1 MNPLL
6 TLALASLSVQSMFTS
21 AERDRALAAWRTPG
35 RYAVE
40 VPKSHPQEGLWQ
52 PRLTVA
58 GSTWFLNYNRARG
71 LRTPP
76 TQIPGPQNEEERIWE
91 EWLEKKVA
99 YDQARAALRAQALNQ
114 SVLRGPAAESLEP
127 VWPGPPP
134 PGLIALAGNPP
145 DFAEA
150 VVPLQHTVRFED
162 GLEVTYQD
170 NVRMRPRYAYYRFA
184 HGAMSAGTPVR
195 SLPAS
200 TLDRLFQLA
209 GASPFE
215 AKVMRAVSNLE
226 GGFDSINT
234 YDTGFVSVGFI
245 QFATLRDGANSLGAM
260 LLDHKQTSPTAFE
273 ADFRSFGVDV
283 SPLGVLAVLDLE
295 TGVELTGADA
305 VQQVIRDKRLIAV
318 FQRAGLKS
326 ELYNAAQIR
335 AAKRLFYPGDDPASV
350 TIAGRTL
357 TGKIKDIVKSEAG
370 MATLMDRKVNTGRL
384 DPLPQVLAE
393 VAEQRKISFFLDL
406 AKHEREIVEKM
417 RYRKDYLADPQLSKP
432 K

>member
-6 TLALASLSVQSMFTS
+6 TLALASLSAQSMFTS
-21 AERDRALAAWRTPG
+21 AERDRVLAAWRTPG
-35 RYAVE
+35 RYTVQ
-40 VPKSHPQEGLWQ
+40 VPKGHLQEGLWQ
-52 PRLTVA
+52 PRLTVE

-99 YDQARAALRAQALNQ
+99 YDQARAALRAQLLNA
-114 SVLRGPAAESLEP
+114 SVLGSRADNLPEP

-162 GLEVTYQD
+162 GLEVSYQD

-184 HGAMSAGTPVR
+184 QGAMSAGTPVR
-195 SLPAS
+195 SLPSS

-245 QFATLRDGANSLGAM
+245 QFATLKDGANSLGAM
-260 LLDHKQTSPTAFE
+260 LLDHKQASPAAFD
-273 ADFRSFGVDV
+273 ADFRSFGIDV
-283 SPLGVLAVLDLE
+283 SPLGVLVVLDLE

-335 AAKRLFYPGDDPASV
+335 TAKRLFYPGDDPVSV

-357 TGKIKDIVKSEAG
+357 AGKIKDIVKSEAG

-393 VAEQRKISFFLDL
+393 IAEQRKISFFLDL
-406 AKHEREIVEKM
+406 AKYEREIIEKM